1 MQSLSRTGD
10 VINKVDNISKYI
22 YSKEQLIKV
31 IEQYEIDAANV
42 KKQLGINKEKIKM
55 NKFEKIHIEELKN
68 LRKLRD
74 MKIDNNKLRLTVI
87 NGIDC
92 DFVEF

>member
-1 MQSLSRTGD
+1 
-10 VINKVDNISKYI
+10 
-22 YSKEQLIKV
+22 
-31 IEQYEIDAANV
+31 
-42 KKQLGINKEKIKM
+42 M

>member
-10 VINKVDNISKYI
+10 VINKVDNISQYI
-22 YSKEQLIKV
+22 YSKEQLYDV
-31 IEQYEIDAANV
+31 VEQYEIDAENV

-55 NKFEKIHIEELKN
+55 NKFEKIHNEELKN

>member
-1 MQSLSRTGD
+1 
-10 VINKVDNISKYI
+10 
-22 YSKEQLIKV
+22 
-31 IEQYEIDAANV
+31 
-42 KKQLGINKEKIKM
+42 M

-92 DFVEF
+92 DFVEFESTHLGVLGKKGKEDQTKKGDEIKITTCKIGENNFNLRYKMWLIICKI

>member
-10 VINKVDNISKYI
+10 VINKVDNISQYI
-22 YSKEQLIKV
+22 YSKEQLYEV
-31 IEQYEIDAANV
+31 IEQYEIDAENV